1 LVHFETVSGGINL
14 LDISKRLLDGDQRAL
29 SQSISLL
36 ERNDPDGVSVMKDVY
51 DSIKGIYCVG
61 ITGSPGVGKSTITSR
76 LTEIFRA
83 NGFSVAVLAVDPTSP
98 FTGGAILGD
107 RIRMNKHYQ
116 DPGVFIRSMATRGK
130 LGGLPSIVNGVIR
143 LLDAAGNDV
152 VLVETVGVGQ
162 TGVDV
167 SNVVDTVVVTVV
179 PEGGDSIQTF
189 KAGLMEIAD
198 IYLVNKADRP
208 GARRMIHA
216 IDNYLGTAIASEG
229 WTIPLLSGK
238 ARTGEGMSELYEAI
252 NLHYEFMTETGLL
265 DKRRRERRFKEMSGI
280 IEEHFSRLAKQ
291 LINSDSRL
299 KNLLSMVE
307 DGKAEPYSSAIELL
321 HDVSYSFDWCGD
333 PFQ

>member
-1 LVHFETVSGGINL
+1 LVHFETVSGGTNL

-36 ERNDPDGVSVMKDVY
+36 ERNAPDGVSIMKDVY

-76 LTEIFRA
+76 LTQIFRA
-83 NGFSVAVLAVDPTSP
+83 NGFSVAVLAIDPTSP

-130 LGGLPSIVNGVIR
+130 LGGLPNMVNGVIR

-216 IDNYLGTAIASEG
+216 IDSYLGTAIANED

-280 IEEHFSRLAKQ
+280 IEEHFSRLTKQ
-291 LINSDSRL
+291 LINSDPRL

-307 DGKAEPYSSAIELL
+307 DGKAEPYSSVIELL
-321 HDVSYSFDWCGD
+321 NDVSYSFDWCGD
-333 PFQ
+333 SFQ